1 MKNLFSKMTGI
12 ILSAGLLLTGYVLP
26 AAAATD
32 LRCRRTIIK
41 MRGDKSNEQFF

>member
-26 AAAATD
+26 AAATD
-32 LRCRRTIIK
+32 LGCRRTIIK